1 MQGAPMAGG
10 EADRPAGV
18 AREGAGRVLMC
29 GTGRAGDV
37 VRSCPRTT

>member
-1 MQGAPMAGG
+1 MQGARISGG
-10 EADRPAGV
+10 EAEPPPARL
-18 AREGAGRVLMC
+18 ARAPGRVLMS

>member
-1 MQGAPMAGG
+1 MQGAPISGG
-10 EADRPAGV
+10 EADRPA
-18 AREGAGRVLMC
+18 ARRARAPGRLLMS